1 MTTTTP
7 GSRPATETPA
17 ASPGQPPAAPAA
29 ALSDRGGA
37 SDEYTHA
44 QILTILSGLLL
55 GMFLAALDQSIVG
68 TAIRTISDD
77 LNGLSI
83 QAWVTTAYLITST
96 ITTPIYGKLGDLY
109 GRKKLFLFAI
119 TLFILG
125 SAACSFA
132 TSMYM
137 LAALRA
143 VQGLG
148 AGGLFTLVLA
158 IIGDIVSPRERAKY
172 TGYFMGVFATSS
184 VLGPVAGGLFAG
196 QSSILGITG
205 WRWVFLVNV
214 PIGIAALY
222 VVTRNLHLV
231 HERRESRIDWWG
243 AVSLVV
249 ALVPLLTVAEQGRE
263 WGWGSGRS
271 LACYV
276 VGAAGVLAWVLVE
289 RAMGDD
295 ALIPLRIFRLRAAAV
310 VIAAGVVVGAGM
322 FGAITILPQY
332 MQIVHGASPTEAGL
346 MMVPMV
352 IGMMSAGIAVGQ
364 ITSRTGKI
372 RIFPIVGSAL
382 AGVSMLALSRVG
394 ADTSLLWVMAGMLF
408 LGLGLGQCMQPL
420 TIIVQNAVPPRE
432 IGVATASA
440 TFFRQLGGTLGVA
453 VFLSLLFST
462 LGDNIAQAFRSA
474 APALRQAAQAGQIPQ
489 TPVDKQVLAGLADP
503 GAGGGV
509 FASVQNDSSVINRM
523 SSVVSHPFKV
533 GFSDS
538 MSLVLLCGGCVMLL
552 AFAVLLLMPDV
563 ELRATS
569 AGAAARAERDAGG
582 SGPSAAPVQVAPDEV
597 ASDQATPDQVA
608 PDRAPSG
615 GGVHRADVPALTG
628 PVEPGASAAVRPVRA
643 AASTPRRSPTKADPA
658 APAPGSR
665 RLPAA

>member
-1 MTTTTP
+1 MSATTA
-7 GSRPATETPA
+7 R
-17 ASPGQPPAAPAA
+17 
-29 ALSDRGGA
+29 DGA
-37 SDEYTHA
+37 NQSTAESGEYTHA

-68 TAIRTISDD
+68 TSIRTIADD
-77 LNGLSI
+77 LHGLSI

-132 TSMYM
+132 NSMYM

-172 TGYFMGVFATSS
+172 TGYFMAVFATSS

-196 QSSILGITG
+196 QASILGVTG

-214 PIGIAALY
+214 PIGIAALF
-222 VVTRNLHLV
+222 VVTRNLHLHHV
-231 HERRESRIDWWG
+231 RREARIDWWG
-243 AVSLVV
+243 ATSLVV

-263 WGWGSGRS
+263 WGWDSGRS
-271 LACYV
+271 IACYAI
-276 VGAAGVLAWVLVE
+276 GTAGVVAFLLAE

-310 VIAAGVVVGAGM
+310 VIGASVIVGAAM
-322 FGAITILPQY
+322 FGAITVLPQY

-352 IGMMSAGIAVGQ
+352 VGMMTAGIAVGQ

-372 RIFPIVGSAL
+372 RAFPIIGSAM
-382 AGVSMLALSRVG
+382 AGVAMIALSFVG
-394 ADTSLLWVMAGMLF
+394 ADTSLGWVMGGMLF
-408 LGLGLGQCMQPL
+408 LGLGMGQCMQPL

-432 IGVATASA
+432 IGVATSSA

-462 LGDNIAQAFRSA
+462 LGGNIQSAFSSA
-474 APALRQAAQAGQIPQ
+474 APEIQKAAASGQIPR
-489 TPVDKQVLAGLADP
+489 TELNDQVLAGLNGRAQ
-503 GAGGGV
+503 GNGV
-509 FASVQNDSSVINRM
+509 FASVQDDSSIINRM
-523 SSVVSHPFKV
+523 SSVLAHPFKV
-533 GFSDS
+533 GFADS
-538 MSLVLLCGGCVMLL
+538 MSLVLLCGGSAMIL
-552 AFAVLLLMPDV
+552 AVLVLLLMPRV
-563 ELRATS
+563 ELRTTS
-569 AGAAARAERDAGG
+569 ASAAARA
-582 SGPSAAPVQVAPDEV
+582 
-597 ASDQATPDQVA
+597 DQAK
-608 PDRAPSG
+608 
-615 GGVHRADVPALTG
+615 AD
-628 PVEPGASAAVRPVRA
+628 A
-643 AASTPRRSPTKADPA
+643 AAAQ
-658 APAPGSR
+658 
-665 RLPAA
+665 LPDA